1 MLTDGNGRQLFVYA
15 VVSGGGGRGGG
26 ARVVSRARCYRRR
39 SATCSSTC
47 CAPSPANGDATAA
60 PGAEAS
66 LLRVLRALPCL
77 VAPTPRV
84 ALRLELPR
92 GGGGCVFGAPTAGHP
107 PPADAMMWDLLHC
120 VGVDG
125 VLTLWHALLLER
137 SVLLV
142 SDTPALLGASCE
154 ALRALL
160 HPLRWECT
168 YVPLLPRSL
177 LTFLEAPTPFLMAT
191 QRRFLAERA
200 AELDTA
206 AILVADLDYGRLR
219 YAPPSASC
227 RRCRAT
233 RCPTSRRCR
242 PPPRARR
249 RNDARPYARR
259 EGAVARAQYSDG
271 AVLLPAAARGD
282 AAAGGAALGDQRA
295 AGGGARAL

>member
-1 MLTDGNGRQLFVYA
+1 
-15 VVSGGGGRGGG
+15 
-26 ARVVSRARCYRRR
+26 
-39 SATCSSTC
+39 
-47 CAPSPANGDATAA
+47 
-60 PGAEAS
+60 
-66 LLRVLRALPCL
+66 
-77 VAPTPRV
+77 
-84 ALRLELPR
+84 
-92 GGGGCVFGAPTAGHP
+92 
-107 PPADAMMWDLLHC
+107 MMWDLLHC

-177 LTFLEAPTPFLMAT
+177 LAFLETPTPFLMAT

-219 YAPPSASC
+219 YGAAFGKLPPLPRDPLPYLAPLPRSSTPAPPQRGLGPAA
-227 RRCRAT
+227 RDVRCRSCAIRRRRTPLSLSARGTLQPAALRSAINARPGAAALERTHTGTAT
-233 RCPTSRRCR
+233 RARSRRR
-242 PPPRARR
+242 ASHFTPNSVGRSDVAPRRGHVRRVDALRSLERRRARR
-249 RNDARPYARR
+249 
-259 EGAVARAQYSDG
+259 
-271 AVLLPAAARGD
+271 AAAPPPV
-282 AAAGGAALGDQRA
+282 AATPFSAWLY
-295 AGGGARAL
+295 